1 MWTRAWFLA
10 DLLPPSETQ
19 QPRPSLRLW
28 VTALEGPAPAVGQC
42 PQPRPFPSV
51 HQKTGAPT
59 HTTGT
64 PDLFAIRPRRGRSGK
79 HGGENLLPSTPSQE
93 ASEAGLSPSE
103 GGGNVTP
110 PRVTQPQTASREQ
123 TPALPARHRPPATRL
138 CLAPPG
144 KRQPRDPPGVAGPPG
159 LPLPTLEGLPWPGGG
174 RPGPGRARLGGLR
187 DDLAVT
193 AATLHP
199 LHWGPERPGPRRCPA
214 LDGRPT

>member
-42 PQPRPFPSV
+42 PQPRPFPGV
-51 HQKTGAPT
+51 YQKTGAPT

-110 PRVTQPQTASREQ
+110 PESHSPKRPAENRLLLCLPGTGHLPPGYASRLQENGSPGTHLEWPGPQ
-123 TPALPARHRPPATRL
+123 ASHCPPWRG
-138 CLAPPG
+138 C
-144 KRQPRDPPGVAGPPG
+144 PG
-159 LPLPTLEGLPWPGGG
+159 LAVGGQAPAGLG
-174 RPGPGRARLGGLR
+174 
-187 DDLAVT
+187 
-193 AATLHP
+193 
-199 LHWGPERPGPRRCPA
+199 
-214 LDGRPT
+214 

>member
-110 PRVTQPQTASREQ
+110 QSHTAPDGQQRTDSCSACPAQATCHQAMPRASRKTAAQ
-123 TPALPARHRPPATRL
+123 GPTWSGRAPRPPTAHPGGAA
-138 CLAPPG
+138 LAWRWEARPRPG
-144 KRQPRDPPGVAGPPG
+144 SARRVAG
-159 LPLPTLEGLPWPGGG
+159 
-174 RPGPGRARLGGLR
+174 
-187 DDLAVT
+187 
-193 AATLHP
+193 
-199 LHWGPERPGPRRCPA
+199 
-214 LDGRPT
+214 